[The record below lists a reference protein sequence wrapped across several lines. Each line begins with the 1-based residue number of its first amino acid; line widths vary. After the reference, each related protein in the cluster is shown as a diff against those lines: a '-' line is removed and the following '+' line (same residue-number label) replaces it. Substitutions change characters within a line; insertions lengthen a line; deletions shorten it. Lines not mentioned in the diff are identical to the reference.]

1 MNTSMITTYKET
13 CNAINSQNKKKIYY
27 RPRRSN
33 NMDQTTVMSVVLSC
47 YSIIS
52 VCVILSVAM
61 TLSHGETKNTLL
73 YVATIIFVI
82 KIIIISSVSH
92 GFEKTYDTIDYDC
105 IDNKNMK
112 ENEYTII

>member
-1 MNTSMITTYKET
+1 
-13 CNAINSQNKKKIYY
+13 
-27 RPRRSN
+27 
-33 NMDQTTVMSVVLSC
+33 MSVVLSC

-82 KIIIISSVSH
+82 KIIIISSISYE
-92 GFEKTYDTIDYDC
+92 FEKTNDTLDYNC
-105 IDNKNMK
+105 IENKNMK

>member
-1 MNTSMITTYKET
+1 
-13 CNAINSQNKKKIYY
+13 
-27 RPRRSN
+27 
-33 NMDQTTVMSVVLSC
+33 MSVVLSC

-82 KIIIISSVSH
+82 KIIIISSISYE
-92 GFEKTYDTIDYDC
+92 FEKTNDTLDYNC

>member
-1 MNTSMITTYKET
+1 
-13 CNAINSQNKKKIYY
+13 
-27 RPRRSN
+27 
-33 NMDQTTVMSVVLSC
+33 MDQTTVMSVVLSC

-82 KIIIISSVSH
+82 KIIIISSISYE
-92 GFEKTYDTIDYDC
+92 FEKTNDTLDYNC

>member
-1 MNTSMITTYKET
+1 
-13 CNAINSQNKKKIYY
+13 
-27 RPRRSN
+27 
-33 NMDQTTVMSVVLSC
+33 MDQTTVMSVVLSC

-82 KIIIISSVSH
+82 KIIIISSISYE
-92 GFEKTYDTIDYDC
+92 FEKTNDTLDYNC
-105 IDNKNMK
+105 IENKNMK